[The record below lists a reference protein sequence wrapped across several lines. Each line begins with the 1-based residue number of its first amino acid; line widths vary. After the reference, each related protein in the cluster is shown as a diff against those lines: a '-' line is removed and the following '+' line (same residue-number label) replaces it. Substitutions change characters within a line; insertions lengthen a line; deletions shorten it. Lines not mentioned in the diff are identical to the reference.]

1 MGEVFCDIYEEI
13 YNQRQQYAKGSIENK
28 GLKEALNASYGKSNS
43 EYSPLFDPK
52 YTMSITINGQL
63 LICMLAEKFVDEVHN
78 CTILQ
83 TNTDGITVKVPR
95 SEEYKIMD
103 ICSRWEK
110 LTKLELEYAYYRK
123 MVIRDVNNYIAVNE
137 NDSIKRK
144 GAYEYKRELHQNH
157 SMLVVPKAIEAY
169 YVNNMPVEE
178 FIRNHKDIYDFFK
191 RTKLNKLSYLLGVKE
206 ETIHLNR
213 VTRYYIAKEGYELIK
228 VMPPLKGK
236 ELNREHHIEAG
247 YFCIPLNV
255 MLPLDQIWNNI
266 NYDYYIAEANKI
278 ITAVSLHQNV
288 EEEDE

>member
-1 MGEVFCDIYEEI
+1 
-13 YNQRQQYAKGSIENK
+13 
-28 GLKEALNASYGKSNS
+28 
-43 EYSPLFDPK
+43 
-52 YTMSITINGQL
+52 
-63 LICMLAEKFVDEVHN
+63 
-78 CTILQ
+78 
-83 TNTDGITVKVPR
+83 
-95 SEEYKIMD
+95 
-103 ICSRWEK
+103 
-110 LTKLELEYAYYRK
+110 

-144 GAYEYKRELHQNH
+144 GAFEYKRELHQNH